1 MRVATR
7 RIYIFDLAS
16 GAGTLKITDIEVIKW
31 HPGAGKNFIYIKL
44 STDAGI
50 TGWGESYS
58 QADRDTQIEAH
69 VEQLARYLI
78 GRDPF
83 HIRHFMHVAHEDFA
97 TKRSAMDLHCALSG
111 IEIAMWDIVGKATE
125 QPIYNLIGGPVRP
138 TIRVYANGWASGS
151 ADDIAQ
157 KAATLTEER
166 GFNALKFD
174 PFTGPWREYVNREEL
189 TEAAATV
196 GKVREAV
203 GPDVELL
210 VEVHRRLAP
219 MNAIRMAKSIE
230 KYNPYWFEEPCPP
243 DNIDAIKEVKE
254 NTTIPVV
261 TGEAHYTRNDF
272 REIFDKRAADIINP
286 DICNTGGILEISQI
300 AAMAQPHYIGVS
312 PHGYNST
319 SIGLAAGVHA
329 SANMP
334 NFLIYE
340 YFVNVEEVCS
350 SFTSGYLEPH
360 NSYIELPTAPGL
372 GVEIDEAKLS
382 QHPYKPFPPRN
393 IRTVEDERQ
402 WH

>member
-1 MRVATR
+1 M
-7 RIYIFDLAS
+7 
-16 GAGTLKITDIEVIKW
+16 KITDVEVIKW
-31 HPGAGKNFIYIKL
+31 HPGTGKNFIYIKL

-50 TGWGESYS
+50 TGWGEAYS

-69 VEQLARYLI
+69 VDQLSRYLI
-78 GRDPF
+78 DRDPF
-83 HIRHFMHVAHEDFA
+83 QIRHFMHVAHEDFA

-125 QPIYNLIGGPVRP
+125 QPVYNLIGGPVRP
-138 TIRVYANGWASGS
+138 HIRVYANGWSKIDG
-151 ADDIAQ
+151 DETAQ
-157 KAATLTEER
+157 AAATLVEER

-174 PFTGPWREYVNREEL
+174 PFPGPWREYVNRDEL
-189 TEAAATV
+189 AEAASTV

-219 MNAIRMAKSIE
+219 MNAIRVAKE
-230 KYNPYWFEEPCPP
+230 MEQYNPYWFEEPCPP
-243 DNIDAIKEVKE
+243 DNIDAIKEVKQ

-272 REIFDKRAADIINP
+272 REIFDKRAVDIINP
-286 DICNTGGILEISQI
+286 DICNTGGILEIIHI
-300 AAMAQPHYIGVS
+300 AAMAQPHYVGVS

-340 YFVNVEEVCS
+340 YFVNVEEVCR
-350 SFTSGYLEPH
+350 SFTTGYMDPH

-372 GVEIDEAKLS
+372 GLEIDEAKLA
-382 QHPYKPFPPRN
+382 QYRYRPFPPRG
-393 IRTVEDERQ
+393 IRTVEDERK

>member
-1 MRVATR
+1 M
-7 RIYIFDLAS
+7 
-16 GAGTLKITDIEVIKW
+16 KITDIEVIKW
-31 HPGAGKNFIYIKL
+31 HPGVGKNFIFIKL

-50 TGWGESYS
+50 TGWGEAYS

-69 VEQLARYLI
+69 VDQLARYLI

-97 TKRSAMDLHCALSG
+97 TKRPGMDLHCALSG

-151 ADDIAQ
+151 ADDVAQ
-157 KAATLTEER
+157 TAATLVEER

-174 PFTGPWREYVNREEL
+174 PFPGPWREYVNRDEL
-189 TEAAATV
+189 TEAADKV

-210 VEVHRRLAP
+210 IEVHRRLAP
-219 MNAIRMAKSIE
+219 MNAIRVAKEME

-243 DNIDAIKEVKE
+243 DNIDAIREVKD
-254 NTTIPVV
+254 NTTIPIV

-272 REIFDKRAADIINP
+272 REIFDKRAVDIINP

-312 PHGYNST
+312 PHSYNST
-319 SIGLAAGVHA
+319 SVGLAAGVQA

-340 YFVNVEEVCS
+340 YFVNVEEACR
-350 SFTSGYLEPH
+350 SFTSGYLDPH

-372 GVEIDEAKLS
+372 GIEIDEEKLA
-382 QHPYKPFPPRN
+382 QFPYKPFPARN
-393 IRTVEDERQ
+393 IRTVEDERK

>member
-1 MRVATR
+1 
-7 RIYIFDLAS
+7 
-16 GAGTLKITDIEVIKW
+16 
-31 HPGAGKNFIYIKL
+31 
-44 STDAGI
+44 
-50 TGWGESYS
+50 
-58 QADRDTQIEAH
+58 
-69 VEQLARYLI
+69 
-78 GRDPF
+78 
-83 HIRHFMHVAHEDFA
+83 MHVAQEDFA

-157 KAATLTEER
+157 KASILVEER

-174 PFTGPWREYVNREEL
+174 PFPGPWREYVNRHEL
-189 TEAAATV
+189 AEAAATV

-203 GPDVELL
+203 GPDIELL
-210 VEVHRRLAP
+210 IEAHRRLAP

-230 KYNPYWFEEPCPP
+230 KYNPYWFEEPSPP
-243 DNIDAIKEVKE
+243 DNIDAIREVKE

-272 REIFDKRAADIINP
+272 REIFDKRAVDIINP

-340 YFVNVEEVCS
+340 YFVNVEEVCR
-350 SFTSGYLEPH
+350 SFTSGYLEPD

-372 GVEIDEAKLS
+372 GVEIDEAVLA
-382 QHPYKPFPPRN
+382 QHPYKPFPARN
-393 IRTVEDERQ
+393 IRTVEDERK